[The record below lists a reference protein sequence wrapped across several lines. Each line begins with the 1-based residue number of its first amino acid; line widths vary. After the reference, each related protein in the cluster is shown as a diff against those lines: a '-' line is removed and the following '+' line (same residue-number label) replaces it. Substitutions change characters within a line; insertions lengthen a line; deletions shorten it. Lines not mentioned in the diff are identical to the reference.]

1 MYFLKLM
8 IFDLFYFIKGYYIIE
23 GEEIFLIGIC
33 KMWREVKS
41 CRFGENF
48 I

>member
-23 GEEIFLIGIC
+23 GEEIFLIGKC